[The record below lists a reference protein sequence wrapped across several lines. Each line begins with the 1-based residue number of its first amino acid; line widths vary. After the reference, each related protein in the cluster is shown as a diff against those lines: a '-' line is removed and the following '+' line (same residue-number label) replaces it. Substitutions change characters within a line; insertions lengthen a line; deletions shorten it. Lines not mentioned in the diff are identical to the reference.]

1 MRITEFMI
9 RKKLLIPDL
18 VLEKATERVLQMKE
32 KDEITEDEL
41 IHFSRLNIEGEERR
55 RMNQEYRYICT
66 ETMLP

>member
-1 MRITEFMI
+1 
-9 RKKLLIPDL
+9 
-18 VLEKATERVLQMKE
+18 MKE